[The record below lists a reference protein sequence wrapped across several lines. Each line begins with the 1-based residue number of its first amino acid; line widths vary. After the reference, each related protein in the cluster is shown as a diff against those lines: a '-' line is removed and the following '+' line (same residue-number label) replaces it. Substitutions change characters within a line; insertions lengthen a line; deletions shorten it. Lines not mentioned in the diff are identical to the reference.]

1 MIVISYHQLEGLTI
15 EILYLVKLNCHCSV
29 LIEDIISLNMESRG
43 EHASHYTTDEVSRDY
58 VNSCQTPWHL
68 SRFEYN
74 IIWII
79 HNYRFDFLISRFMI
93 TFLFIDVCSPFCTLT
108 IEILYL
114 VKLNCHCS
122 VLIEDI
128 ISLNME
134 WISNISY
141 KMVNRH
147 Q

>member
-1 MIVISYHQLEGLTI
+1 MDNPESTGNIGHTRHRVKIEG
-15 EILYLVKLNCHCSV
+15 
-29 LIEDIISLNMESRG
+29 
-43 EHASHYTTDEVSRDY
+43 
-58 VNSCQTPWHL
+58 
-68 SRFEYN
+68 
-74 IIWII
+74 
-79 HNYRFDFLISRFMI
+79 
-93 TFLFIDVCSPFCTLT
+93 LT

-141 KMVNRH
+141 KMVINYKFRYSRRAR
-147 Q
+147 

>member
-1 MIVISYHQLEGLTI
+1 MIVISYHQLEG
-15 EILYLVKLNCHCSV
+15 
-29 LIEDIISLNMESRG
+29 
-43 EHASHYTTDEVSRDY
+43 
-58 VNSCQTPWHL
+58 
-68 SRFEYN
+68 
-74 IIWII
+74 
-79 HNYRFDFLISRFMI
+79 
-93 TFLFIDVCSPFCTLT
+93 LT